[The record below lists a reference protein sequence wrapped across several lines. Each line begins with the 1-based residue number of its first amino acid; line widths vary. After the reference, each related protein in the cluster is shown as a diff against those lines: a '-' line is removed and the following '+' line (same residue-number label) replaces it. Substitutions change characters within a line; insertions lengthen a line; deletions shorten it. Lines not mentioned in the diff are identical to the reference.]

1 VPRAGRRLLL
11 PAALLLLLVAPT
23 WSQEPGRPRRLPA
36 AVVKIV
42 SGDTIHVFVNGDIE
56 RVRYIGVTA
65 PDAGDGTPDS
75 GEPQGREALQFN
87 RGLTNLKNVRLEL
100 DAQERDP
107 EGRLLAYVWLGDVMV
122 NAELIGHGFGQVPT
136 GGPNVRHQETL
147 LRRQDQARA
156 AKLGIWRTAAPAAP
170 AAKGGTTA
178 KGAPPAAV
186 PPAAAPKIA
195 QARPGVA
202 PKTGW
207 ICPLTHPIKADFAT
221 YSSERC
227 IYYVP
232 GSGAYA
238 ESRTER
244 CYATEDEARQDGC
257 RRSRR

>member
-1 VPRAGRRLLL
+1 L
-11 PAALLLLLVAPT
+11 LLLLLVAPT
-23 WSQEPGRPRRLPA
+23 WSQEPARPRSLPG

-56 RVRYIGVTA
+56 RVRYIGVAA
-65 PDAGDGTPDS
+65 PDAGDGSPDS
-75 GEPQGREALQFN
+75 GDPLGREALQFN
-87 RGLTNLKNVRLEL
+87 RGLTNAKNVRLEL
-100 DAQERDP
+100 DVRERDP
-107 EGRLLAYVWLGDVMV
+107 EGRMLAYVWLGDVMV
-122 NAELIGHGFGQVPT
+122 NAELIGHGFGQVVT

-147 LRRQDQARA
+147 LRRQEQARA
-156 AKLGIWRTAAPAAP
+156 AKLGIWKTAAPAPPAKSAP
-170 AAKGGTTA
+170 AT
-178 KGAPPAAV
+178 PPKV
-186 PPAAAPKIA
+186 A
-195 QARPGVA
+195 QARPGVP

-207 ICPLTHPIKADFAT
+207 ICPLTHPIKADYAT

-232 GSGAYA
+232 GSSAYA